1 MSEGTHSNPNPP
13 NWSSRLRALGG
24 NKPALFIA
32 ALGVAVLSAGLLMQV
47 FRADDVAAE
56 REGSRSSDGA
66 GKARVSGSQQMAQVG
81 DQVITYDAVAKECVK
96 RYGEEVLEKLINRTI
111 IQQACLKRGVS
122 VTTVEVKQEVQTIA
136 QKFKLDPTTWYQML
150 QAERNL
156 SPLQYQRDIIWPML
170 ALRKLAGDNIV
181 ITDEDRTK
189 AFERDYG
196 PRVEAK
202 MIMLDNL
209 RRAEEVWHRATQKK
223 EDFSRLAREF
233 SIEPTSRALGGD
245 IPPIRMHIGSQE
257 VIKQA
262 FKLQVGETSGIIQ
275 AGPGRYVILLCEGFT
290 ERVASYKE
298 VSELIE
304 KHLMDEKRQEAVSK
318 VFEEI
323 KKEIRVDNYVTNLSS
338 GGVRQASGTSTGNFK
353 AGGKVVPTN
362 DTSRQPASRTS
373 GGRSPAPR

>member
-170 ALRKLAGDNIV
+170 ALRRSLASSDAKERGLQPFGTRV
-181 ITDEDRTK
+181 LHRTNQPC
-189 AFERDYG
+189 AG
-196 PRVEAK
+196 
-202 MIMLDNL
+202 
-209 RRAEEVWHRATQKK
+209 RRH
-223 EDFSRLAREF
+223 
-233 SIEPTSRALGGD
+233 
-245 IPPIRMHIGSQE
+245 PPHSHAHWQPGSHQ
-257 VIKQA
+257 
-262 FKLQVGETSGIIQ
+262 TGIQ
-275 AGPGRYVILLCEGFT
+275 TPGRRNFG
-290 ERVASYKE
+290 
-298 VSELIE
+298 
-304 KHLMDEKRQEAVSK
+304 HH
-318 VFEEI
+318 
-323 KKEIRVDNYVTNLSS
+323 S
-338 GGVRQASGTSTGNFK
+338 GG
-353 AGGKVVPTN
+353 
-362 DTSRQPASRTS
+362 SRSLCHPAL
-373 GGRSPAPR
+373 